1 MLLLHIADCYMQLNS
16 NRKEGSMNKKLILI
30 VGGILL
36 VGTLLVGAIW
46 GWVTALSY
54 LFGLFLVTLIVL
66 GRYALL
72 KFYLKTYSLRTILYT
87 NPISAMLYS
96 AIDPH
101 RSNQSSDLDDLFPT
115 QKKQGPNESDELPP
129 FRFTEGTEEQR
140 EPKIEE

>member
-1 MLLLHIADCYMQLNS
+1 
-16 NRKEGSMNKKLILI
+16 MNKKLILI

-66 GRYALL
+66 GRYAFL

-96 AIDPH
+96 AVDPH
-101 RSNQSSDLDDLFPT
+101 SHNQSNDLDSLLPT
-115 QKKQGPNESDELPP
+115 QKKQRPDELDELPP

-140 EPKIEE
+140 EPKTEE